1 MQGSYNEIVKS
12 NKNFI
17 GMMDNFNNEAQRKE
31 NEMRRAS
38 EMSRR
43 ITITRRVSKL
53 SIASSIIVSSFIIKN
68 CKRIIIYML
77 FLSNKNID
85 SQ

>member
-17 GMMDNFNNEAQRKE
+17 GMMDNLNHEAQKKE
-31 NEMRRAS
+31 EEMRRTS

-43 ITITRRVSKL
+43 ITITRRISKL
-53 SIASSIIVSSFIIKN
+53 SIASSIIVS
-68 CKRIIIYML
+68 
-77 FLSNKNID
+77 
-85 SQ
+85 